1 MKLKIICILIG
12 RRMIFGFTVLIIDH
26 WVDACGK
33 LWARGVLLSEFLERG
48 FSLGKSPSH
57 SNPPKKAWNR
67 CQGVFVLISASS
79 AHSCCA
85 EITGIFSKQ
94 LYQPHYGQRRN
105 LEISSSQTNFP
116 CLVLPRARNNSSS
129 TLDLIGCHIFP

>member
-1 MKLKIICILIG
+1 MPVENFGLEEFCFQNSWREDSAWGRAHLIPTP
-12 RRMIFGFTVLIIDH
+12 R
-26 WVDACGK
+26 
-33 LWARGVLLSEFLERG
+33 
-48 FSLGKSPSH
+48 
-57 SNPPKKAWNR
+57 KKAWNR
-67 CQGVFVLISASS
+67 CQGVFVLISVSS

-116 CLVLPRARNNSSS
+116 CLVLPGARNNSSS